1 MKAQRASS
9 TPAPEEGF
17 RHRLQGELAA
27 RCARNPHYSLRAFAL
42 DLEVDHSSLSQLL
55 RGRRVLTERTIRQ
68 LAERLG
74 LGAAEVDGY
83 VAHER
88 RWGDSGQARRE
99 LRRLS
104 RDVAELISDWY
115 HFALLELVHLADF
128 RPDSGWIA
136 RVLGLT
142 VDEVNVAVARL
153 CRLGLLELDGER
165 WLDRSG
171 ATLATLEGFTES
183 ALERFTAQLR
193 ALRLRAL
200 SSVPAELREHA
211 SATFALDTRRLPE
224 LLELLAR
231 FRREL
236 DELVEQDRTYDQ
248 VYRLEID
255 LFPLTRSMH
264 PGPLGHPQE
273 D

>member
-9 TPAPEEGF
+9 FPASEEGF
-17 RHRLQGELAA
+17 RQRLQGELAA

-42 DLEVDHSSLSQLL
+42 DLEVDHSSLSQFL
-55 RGRRVLTERTIRQ
+55 RGRRPLTERTIRL
-68 LAERLG
+68 LAGRLG

-88 RWGDSGQARRE
+88 RWGLPGPERRE
-99 LRRLS
+99 LRRLT

-115 HFALLELVHLADF
+115 HFALLELVHLEQF
-128 RPDSGWIA
+128 RPDSSWIG

-142 VDEVNVAVARL
+142 VDEVNVAVSRL
-153 CRLGLLELDGER
+153 CRLGLLEMDGER
-165 WLDRSG
+165 WIDRSG

-200 SSVPAELREHA
+200 SSVPDQLREHA
-211 SATFALDTRRLPE
+211 SATFALDSRRLPE
-224 LLELLAR
+224 LLELIGR

-236 DELVEQDRTYDQ
+236 DLLVDDAESCDQ
-248 VYRLEID
+248 VYRLELD
-255 LFPLTRSMH
+255 LFPLTRLT
-264 PGPLGHPQE
+264 PEPE